1 MSNGSAKPPHK
12 DPIPLLYADTQKS
25 ADMLYFGHVQVPDPF
40 IALELKKKRVA
51 VVSALEFNRVRN
63 TSVFDTVWPLEELAE
78 KAKKQYQIER
88 ALPSHIIRY
97 LAQKHKLSAFRV
109 PQDFPVKLA
118 FELIEAGLQV
128 EAANGLFFPKRAVK
142 SDEEAAQIRKANG
155 VASAAFKQVESILA
169 EAEIR
174 KGKLYFQD
182 RPLTS
187 ERLHTAIGI
196 VCLEHQATPND
207 PIVAGGDQ
215 ACDPHHRGAGP
226 LRANQLII
234 VDIFPRMLSNG
245 YHGDMTRT
253 YLKGKA
259 SEAQKKLV
267 ATVEEGQK
275 MALRRIKA
283 GLNGQEV
290 FQEVKDFFT
299 QSGFATKKEEG
310 VNVGFFHGLGHG
322 LGLEIHEPPRMG
334 PVAMELTS
342 GQVVTVEPGLYYPGL
357 GGCRV
362 EDVVRVQAEGVEML
376 SRHPYRWQID

>member
-1 MSNGSAKPPHK
+1 MLNGNGKPPHK
-12 DPIPLLYADTQKS
+12 EPIPLLYADTQKS

-63 TSVFDTVWPLEELAE
+63 TSVFDTVWSLEDLAE
-78 KAKKQYQIER
+78 KAKKQFQIER
-88 ALPSHIIRY
+88 ASTAHIIRY
-97 LAQKHKLSAFRV
+97 LALKHKLSAFRV

-118 FELIEAGLQV
+118 FELMEAGLQV
-128 EAANGLFFPKRAVK
+128 EAANGLFFPKREIK
-142 SDEEAAQIRKANG
+142 SDEEAAQIRKANA
-155 VASAAFKQVESILA
+155 VAAAAFKHVENILT

-174 KGKLYFQD
+174 KGKLYYQD

-187 ERLHTAIGI
+187 ERLQTAIGI
-196 VCLEHQATPND
+196 VCLEHQAAPND

-215 ACDPHHRGAGP
+215 ACDPHHRGSGP

-234 VDIFPRMLSNG
+234 VDIFPRLLSNG
-245 YHGDMTRT
+245 YYGDMTRT
-253 YLKGKA
+253 YLKGQA

-267 ATVEEGQK
+267 ATVEEAQK
-275 MALRRIKA
+275 LALRRIRA
-283 GLNGQEV
+283 GLDGRVV
-290 FQEVKDFFT
+290 FQEVKDYFT
-299 QSGFATKKEEG
+299 QAGFATKKEDG

-322 LGLEIHEPPRMG
+322 LGLEIHEPPRVG
-334 PVAMELTS
+334 PVSTELTD

-357 GGCRV
+357 GGCRM